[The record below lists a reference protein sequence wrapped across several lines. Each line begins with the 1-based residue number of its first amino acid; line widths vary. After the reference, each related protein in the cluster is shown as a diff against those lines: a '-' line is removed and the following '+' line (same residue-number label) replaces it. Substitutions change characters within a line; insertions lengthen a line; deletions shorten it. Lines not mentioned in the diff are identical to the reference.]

1 MPRNVILLTDVV
13 CLNRTIYFVHFL
25 ILFNGIWEVGISH
38 TGESVSEMTNEL
50 EVGPLRDVCLSHN

>member
-1 MPRNVILLTDVV
+1 MRSALETLLNFLT
-13 CLNRTIYFVHFL
+13 HF
-25 ILFNGIWEVGISH
+25 IGIWEVGISH